1 MLFVVLEFI
10 KICRL
15 FIGIILMLIQVHRH
29 RKGFFWERGEE
40 AYKVSYL
47 GQWLPSSFEALSER
61 SGDIER
67 RAVQLREAVDVGRVK
82 CVLCVSDVMEAVQR
96 PL

>member
-1 MLFVVLEFI
+1 
-10 KICRL
+10 
-15 FIGIILMLIQVHRH
+15 MLIQVHRH